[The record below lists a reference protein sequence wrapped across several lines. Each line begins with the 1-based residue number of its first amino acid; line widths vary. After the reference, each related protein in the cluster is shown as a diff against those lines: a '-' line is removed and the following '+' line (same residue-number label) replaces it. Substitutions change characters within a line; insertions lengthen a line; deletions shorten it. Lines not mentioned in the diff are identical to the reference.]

1 MHRFTSSRV
10 QIATGIKIRYSYFVL
25 LIPPSPPYQTWRS
38 NTYTGRDRQ
47 KLAMR
52 LLNRSLTRIDGRFL
66 VFVKQTLLCSATYG
80 IRAWQSEECVAR
92 CGGTP
97 LKHWHWCLFVAS
109 YCRGVQIGKLLS
121 LSFGWFNCSP
131 FQHLSTINSVQ
142 RITHPRKSYDLVICS
157 TSGLGIS
164 KIQCRWGS
172 IENCQGKWPICRWFI
187 LC

>member
-97 LKHWHWCLFVAS
+97 WKHWHWCLFAAS

-131 FQHLSTINSVQ
+131 FQHLSTIY
-142 RITHPRKSYDLVICS
+142 KFCS
-157 TSGLGIS
+157 THHTSPKKPWFGDLFNIGTWDLQDPMQVRI
-164 KIQCRWGS
+164 
-172 IENCQGKWPICRWFI
+172 NGKLPWKMTH
-187 LC
+187 L